1 MIAIVLIATAFADDA
16 VTQVARTLDNLL
28 ASIEDESRVEE
39 TAFSARLQWCKEAQE
54 QGASR
59 LAGFQD
65 QEAQAKADVQEVTA
79 AADEIGAAT
88 AKMRSERNATAGSEG
103 RSLDQQLAAEL
114 PLLSSKRTAAT
125 ELTRKAVDLRHVV
138 AAEQAANAEVAKRC
152 AAVAAE
158 HKQQTDARL
167 QAHQL
172 LEQAKQLLAPP
183 SFVQVEMAQAAADR
197 AAQGQQQRG
206 AAKLQKLQAQADAD
220 PIDKAQAHLHHL
232 LTALEAPA
240 DGTKQLCAKELKAN
254 KLALVWKQDELAR
267 LAADTKAHAQAI
279 EEATAELSDV
289 QQAVEELKQHEQA
302 LADQQQQDG
311 KQLEKRAQDHAL
323 LVKVVQQAVTVL
335 KEAGAPVA
343 EAGKVLAQAGQLLQT
358 TEQADQKALK
368 DLQPAA
374 QRAQRSVEGARKAVE
389 LEASHLSLAQSQ
401 HTQALADLRQQQD
414 QAKDELAK
422 VEAYTAELE
431 KTCTPSQDDAAR
443 KRKEIET
450 VEDAMRSIG
459 GDAPVRVQALQPAAA
474 GDMSP
479 LQRAAYEMGVATQA

>member
-39 TAFSARLQWCKEAQE
+39 TAFGARLQWCKEAQE

-197 AAQGQQQRG
+197 AAQGQRQRG
-206 AAKLQKLQAQADAD
+206 AAKLQKLQADAD

-240 DGTKQLCAKELKAN
+240 DGTKQLCTKELKAN

-279 EEATAELSDV
+279 DEATAELSDV
-289 QQAVEELKQHEQA
+289 QQAVAELKQHEQA

-311 KQLEKRAQDHAL
+311 KQLEKRSQDHAL

-335 KEAGAPVA
+335 QEAGAPVA
-343 EAGKVLAQAGQLLQT
+343 EAGKVLAQAGQLLRT
-358 TEQADQKALK
+358 TQQADQKELK

-374 QRAQRSVEGARKAVE
+374 QRAQRSVQGAREAVE